1 MKKFTV
7 FVRGGD
13 WEMGGGGGAVESW
26 TFEQSGQEFQILVI
40 LW

>member
-13 WEMGGGGGAVESW
+13 WEMGGGGAVESW